1 MRHFKTAAGLL
12 LLTFL
17 GAFFMQN
24 SNAQNFTITSNSFVN
39 GQTLPKEQ
47 IHSHFGC
54 TGENTSP
61 DLKWEGAP
69 AGTKSFE
76 IGRASCRERV

>member
-24 SNAQNFTITSNSFVN
+24 SNAQNFTIMLIISSFYGTANQRNLETPYYPVKIKDQQKQLTTN
-39 GQTLPKEQ
+39 A
-47 IHSHFGC
+47 
-54 TGENTSP
+54 GENVE
-61 DLKWEGAP
+61 K
-69 AGTKSFE
+69 
-76 IGRASCRERV
+76 